1 MYVPRWKNW
10 KGGTGKWNN
19 ICELIK
25 AQLLHV
31 FRTLYFPCFIVKV
44 QLLVLFALPSLSPVD
59 FSNWVGM
66 WRVWE

>member
-10 KGGTGKWNN
+10 KEGLVNGV
-19 ICELIK
+19 IYAELIK

-31 FRTLYFPCFIVKV
+31 FRTLYFSCFIVKV